1 MQQKGRWHLVLATSW
16 THCDPSRPSP
26 DPVPHLHSGDDS
38 KPVSTENTVRLNLA
52 FKKIDL
58 LTLSSR
64 RPVSWFGQGEAVSP
78 PPTPHLSLQVRLGC
92 LQPDL
97 PFLQL
102 RPLWDSEHTPDPRV
116 ASPGPCPTLD
126 SLFPVLLIFPGS
138 DIMKWCP
145 LRGGANSPAS
155 CSTHPFHLP
164 SPTVQQVLMIC
175 NTARFHNPNTNNRC
189 AQGCPSST
197 LPPGPALLLG
207 TPTDLRKAGEPRQP
221 SA

>member
-1 MQQKGRWHLVLATSW
+1 M
-16 THCDPSRPSP
+16 
-26 DPVPHLHSGDDS
+26 
-38 KPVSTENTVRLNLA
+38 RLNLA

-126 SLFPVLLIFPGS
+126 SLFPVLLIFPG
-138 DIMKWCP
+138 
-145 LRGGANSPAS
+145 LRHHEMV
-155 CSTHPFHLP
+155 ST
-164 SPTVQQVLMIC
+164 
-175 NTARFHNPNTNNRC
+175 
-189 AQGCPSST
+189 QGRSQLTS
-197 LPPGPALLLG
+197 LLLD
-207 TPTDLRKAGEPRQP
+207 TPLSPPKSHRSASPDDL
-221 SA
+221 